1 MNSREATTFRGAC
14 LAAMLATVLSVAT
27 ALPAYGLDIYEPDSE
42 FDAAPNNQTAMLFMS
57 AETKA
62 QVVPG
67 GAELVSSNPQY
78 ANAVV
83 SMGKDGKLQ
92 ADVYVRLQRVISLKG
107 DDGTRANAIA
117 ASLNKAHATGVLRA
131 DKITPGRRD
140 GRYAIMAGRTPIL
153 VVDDKLAASQGTRPA
168 TLVLK
173 WMDNL
178 RTAMGGTPFAQTASR
193 GGAVIAGSA
202 VGHASWYGP
211 GFHGRR
217 TANGERFDQW
227 GMTAAH
233 KTLPLGTLLLVTN
246 LKNRRTILV
255 RVNDR
260 GPYIAGRMLD
270 LSAGAAQT
278 IGISGV
284 GQVRIDI
291 LRQ

>member
-1 MNSREATTFRGAC
+1 MTFRGTC

-27 ALPAYGLDIYEPDSE
+27 ALPSYGLDIYEPDSQ
-42 FDAAPNNQTAMLFMS
+42 FDAAPNNNQSAMMFSS

-67 GAELVSSNPQY
+67 GAELVSRNPQY

-83 SMGKDGKLQ
+83 SMAKDGALRS
-92 ADVYVRLQRVISLKG
+92 DVYVRLQRVISLKG

-117 ASLNKAHATGVLRA
+117 AALNKAHATGAMRA

-153 VVDDKLAASQGTRPA
+153 VVDEKLAASQGTRPA

-193 GGAVIAGSA
+193 GGLIAGSA

-227 GMTAAH
+227 AMTAAH

-246 LKNRRTILV
+246 LKNRRSILV

-260 GPYIAGRMLD
+260 GPYIPGRMLD

-291 LRQ
+291 LRH

>member
-1 MNSREATTFRGAC
+1 MKFGGA
-14 LAAMLATVLSVAT
+14 LLATALATFLTAAT
-27 ALPAYGLDIYEPDSE
+27 ALPSYGLDIYEPDSR
-42 FDAAPNNQTAMLFMS
+42 FDAAPNTAQTAAMFQS
-57 AETKA
+57 AETTA

-83 SMGKDGKLQ
+83 SVDKDGKVRG
-92 ADVYVRLQRVISLKG
+92 DVYVRLQRVISLVG
-107 DDGTRANAIA
+107 DDGSRANAIA
-117 ASLNKAHATGVLRA
+117 ASLNKAYASGNLRA

-140 GRYAIMAGRTPIL
+140 RQYAIMAGRQPLI
-153 VVDDKLAASQGTRPA
+153 VVDDKLAASQGARPA

-178 RTAMGGTPFAQTASR
+178 RTAMGGVPFATTASR
-193 GGAVIAGSA
+193 HGSLISGSA

-227 GMTAAH
+227 AMTAAH
-233 KTLPLGTLLLVTN
+233 KTLPLGSLLLVTN
-246 LKNRRTILV
+246 LKNKRTILV

-260 GPYIAGRMLD
+260 GPYIPGRMLD
-270 LSAGAAQT
+270 LSAGAAQA
-278 IGISGV
+278 IGVSGV
-284 GQVRIDI
+284 GTVRIDV
-291 LRQ
+291 LKQ